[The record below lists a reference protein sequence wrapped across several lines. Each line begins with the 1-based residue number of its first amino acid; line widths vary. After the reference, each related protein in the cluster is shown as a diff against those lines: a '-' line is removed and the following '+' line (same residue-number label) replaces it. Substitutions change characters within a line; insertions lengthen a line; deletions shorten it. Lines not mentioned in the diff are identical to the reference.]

1 MNVLETARKPSVSD
15 TELSK
20 AHMEW
25 TELCR
30 LGLKLYNLG
39 VALELKRKAQVDELK
54 SKLKAEKSK
63 VLSLE
68 QMASD
73 LLVELD
79 KERAKSATSNVVAW
93 LKDAFCFSNTKIGGV
108 RILLAITNQ
117 N

>member
-39 VALELKRKAQVDELK
+39 VALELKRKAQIDEL
-54 SKLKAEKSK
+54 KLKAEKSK

-68 QMASD
+68 QMVSD
-73 LLVELD
+73 LKVELD

-93 LKDAFCFSNTKIGGV
+93 LKDAF
-108 RILLAITNQ
+108 LLFEY
-117 N
+117 